1 MKKTLEQ
8 IINNS
13 KSVTDITNI
22 PSKIRDNLYTI
33 GQFCEK
39 QKGVYTVLT
48 TLLYYKYRN
57 PKQDVRKHQAQIQ
70 GGFSGRSFDTANV
83 TPVLKKMELPA
94 MAESG
99 WLTRSLEQPYP
110 YDFNYNGKI
119 PENVKTPFLN
129 SLDYVEKHPK
139 AALNMLRILLNK
151 VIQVAACAKITITPL
166 QHPESLTIEKIMN
179 ALEKHFLTH
188 YGTHNGA
195 KLPVLAFYAIY
206 SSLIQE
212 LKRYDGCKLAPLSSL
227 TACDRTNKASGDIE
241 IYKKDGSLFEAI
253 EIKLDKKIDC
263 QIVRVVEEKVY
274 KWNPQRYYIL
284 SVDGIKE
291 EDNIEITDI
300 VHNISKTHGCQVIIN
315 GLLPTIKYYLRLIT
329 DLESFVST
337 YSQIVEQDTE
347 LQAVHKTR
355 WNELINE
362 YNF

>member
-1 MKKTLEQ
+1 MKTLEQ

-13 KSVTDITNI
+13 KSVTDIKNVPNTV
-22 PSKIRDNLYTI
+22 KDNLCII
-33 GQFCEK
+33 GQFCET
-39 QKGVYTVLT
+39 QKAVYTVLT
-48 TLLYYKYRN
+48 TLLYYKYLH
-57 PKQDVRKHQAQIQ
+57 PTQDVRKHQAQIE

-83 TPVLKKMELPA
+83 TPVLKKMKLPA

-110 YDFNYNGKI
+110 YDSNYNGKI
-119 PENVKTPFLN
+119 PKKVKIPFLN
-129 SLDYVEKHPK
+129 SLDYVENNPM

-151 VIQVAACAKITITPL
+151 VIQVAASNKITIIPL
-166 QHPESLTIEKIMN
+166 QHPESLTIEKIME

-212 LKRYDGCKLAPLSSL
+212 MKRYEDCELAPLSSL

-241 IYKKDGSLFEAI
+241 IYKRGGNLFEAI

-291 EDNIEITDI
+291 EDNLEINDI

-315 GLLPTIKYYLRLIT
+315 GLLPTIKYYLRLISN
-329 DLESFVST
+329 LESFVST
-337 YSQIVEQDTE
+337 YSQIVEQDAE
-347 LQAVHKTR
+347 LQTVHKTR
-355 WNELINE
+355 WNKLIDE